1 MPENKEIG
9 GGQAGESQLS
19 EKMMEGF
26 AGHRRGR
33 AALVG
38 PQSRSVSAEPRRN
51 RLRTPENQA
60 FPVIQGDR
68 QGDLRR
74 EINNH
79 R

>member
-9 GGQAGESQLS
+9 GRQAGESQLS

-51 RLRTPENQA
+51 QLRTPENQG
-60 FPVIQGDR
+60 FQSFRPTDIS
-68 QGDLRR
+68 DLRLQ
-74 EINNH
+74 INYH